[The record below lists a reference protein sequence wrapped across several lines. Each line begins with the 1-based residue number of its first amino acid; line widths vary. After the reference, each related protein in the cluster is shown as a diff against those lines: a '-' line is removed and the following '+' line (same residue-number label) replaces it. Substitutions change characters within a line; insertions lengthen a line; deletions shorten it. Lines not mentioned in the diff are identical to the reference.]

1 MCTIIVLEFAI
12 KKVAWYNNTCWRV
25 KLYYLAPPEGLGP
38 YKIGWPVS
46 GESLCPV
53 LLEEERR
60 A

>member
-1 MCTIIVLEFAI
+1 MAG
-12 KKVAWYNNTCWRV
+12 V
-25 KLYYLAPPEGLGP
+25 KSQLSSLLLAPPEGLGP